1 MSEIYRLLEIVDR
14 LRSDGGCP
22 WDRVQTHESLKPHC
36 IEEAAEVVCGIN
48 VLRDTG
54 NSDSLKEELG
64 DLLFQVV
71 LHSRI
76 AKEEGLFDFEDVCKS
91 LSDKMIRRHPNVFG
105 EMTVDENGNTLKDWS
120 DIKAYEKK
128 GREWMEQGIF
138 DAFDESIDL
147 VEKARKRKE
156 EKLINKD

>member
-76 AKEEGLFDFEDVCKS
+76 AWKWG
-91 LSDKMIRRHPNVFG
+91 
-105 EMTVDENGNTLKDWS
+105 
-120 DIKAYEKK
+120 Y
-128 GREWMEQGIF
+128 
-138 DAFDESIDL
+138 
-147 VEKARKRKE
+147 
-156 EKLINKD
+156 